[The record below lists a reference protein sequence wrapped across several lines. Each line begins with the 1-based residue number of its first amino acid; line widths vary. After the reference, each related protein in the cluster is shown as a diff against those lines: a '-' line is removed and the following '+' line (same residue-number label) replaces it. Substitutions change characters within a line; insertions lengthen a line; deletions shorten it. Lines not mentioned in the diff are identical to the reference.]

1 MNDVGYHILSI
12 PTAEVL
18 TYARGEESTS
28 SCKRVLFSLLCD
40 SITITLLY
48 LQLLWCWLRNSL
60 PFFYLSTFKN
70 FQSTPLLVHSTAI
83 QFLWNCL
90 SSTGIPHDSSS
101 GHIIRIPE
109 LLVNY
114 EFRTLEEDTIRH
126 HQDNIL
132 ATLEFP
138 KNYIK
143 IYIDSKA
150 PRILRFF
157 FYFFAKHHHQQPF
170 DIPNTDLVIGLLLV
184 RLIMMRPT
192 TAPSRITH
200 TNNILSILLLGEW
213 RKINIPRILLSFLS
227 PLYTPL
233 CLGLATN
240 AKRSETQ

>member
-1 MNDVGYHILSI
+1 MLTQKFFTLLLLEHIQELSKHTTLGAFHSDTIPLKLPKFNRDTSWFILGAYH
-12 PTAEVL
+12 PHPWA
-18 TYARGEESTS
+18 
-28 SCKRVLFSLLCD
+28 SCKLRVWD
-40 SITITLLY
+40 T
-48 LQLLWCWLRNSL
+48 WRRHD
-60 PFFYLSTFKN
+60 K
-70 FQSTPLLVHSTAI
+70 TP
-83 QFLWNCL
+83 
-90 SSTGIPHDSSS
+90 PH
-101 GHIIRIPE
+101 R
-109 LLVNY
+109 
-114 EFRTLEEDTIRH
+114 
-126 HQDNIL
+126 QDNIL